1 MKKFTAYIIAI
12 AALLLAS
19 CSEKELNLNVEGPAD
34 HCIELTFSNVH
45 PSLETKAAIRGV
57 NEYNENLI
65 QKVDCFFY
73 PNGATDSP
81 AVFTAMG
88 RGVKVREVASDSLV
102 YTVKIFFTDD
112 DAEAMFGNSTSG
124 TCQAYVICNAPLSY
138 GSDTSVPA
146 LKNLVLEHDFSAQIK
161 QGSFVMSAN
170 EAATVTLTTTGT
182 GANAVTSASGL
193 IKVVRSAAKMQLY
206 FLIPSELYDPEN
218 NTYWYPAMDIGVQ
231 IRMANLVKRGK
242 VNGNYSVQTADYVTT
257 RYRDVESVNTLEGA
271 SAVPGMTEYNYTS
284 IPFYSYP
291 QNWHDLSDYA
301 PAFVFR
307 IPWRMGSNSNYE
319 YRTYQLSPNMSG
331 LKFEANH
338 YYRSYV
344 KISSLGGA
352 DEEHYVTITDAS
364 YIILDW
370 LDESSTAGQGA
381 VPGSL
386 TTYKYL
392 VVDQNKIELNN
403 EVYAYYTYVTSSP
416 LNKIKF
422 TKIDYINNLQNPPSN
437 TYTFTG
443 TSGERDTETG
453 SVSLT
458 VEGKTNTFSYDFS
471 EPGVVTLHHPLNEVY
486 TQWIIYATIYNED
499 GCSQDIVMTQ
509 NPSIRLLCDYD
520 NMGDVFVDGH
530 FSRVANSPFGFRWQ
544 NTANPG
550 RDDKYYFTSRDQDP
564 GNHYSVGNVRIDN
577 NGNVVTTGGTQYN
590 YTDYGSISKG
600 KENNENPIY
609 VTEVNVSSFHTANYS
624 FEYML
629 NGTLT
634 SVEYRIGD
642 PRVKASSQYPDWSLY
657 PYLSEGTGMWNGT
670 GNNATST
677 RKYAFWESPGDIM
690 ITSPD
695 REMQNVIAPRFLVS
709 SNLNGQGTK
718 ANSYLNTLK
727 RAATYQEAGYPAGR
741 WRLPTEAEVAFMYA
755 RVLDGTIPEL
765 FGGSS
770 GYYVASGLYLN
781 KKQTGDTM
789 PKISSPSSNPSA
801 RFVYDL
807 WYWGDEPSTTNEYH
821 PNGHLY
827 NYDAAG
833 NATLITR

>member
-1 MKKFTAYIIAI
+1 MKKYTAYIFAI

-19 CSEKELNLNVEGPAD
+19 CSEKELNPNVEGPAD

-138 GSDTSVPA
+138 GSDTSVDA
-146 LKNLVLEHDFSAQIK
+146 LKDLILEHDFSAQIK

-170 EAATVTLTTTGT
+170 EPATVTLTTTGT

-193 IKVVRSAAKMQLY
+193 IKVMRSAAKMQLY

-218 NTYWYPAMDIGVQ
+218 NETWYPAMDIGVQ

-257 RYRDVESVNTLEGA
+257 RYRNVESVNTLEGA

-352 DEEHYVTITDAS
+352 DDEHYVTITDAS

-370 LDESSTAGQGA
+370 LDESTTAGQGA
-381 VPGSL
+381 VPGAL

-392 VVDQNKIELNN
+392 VVDQDKIELNN

-422 TKIDYINNLQNPPSN
+422 TSIEYINNLQNPPHK

-443 TSGERDTETG
+443 STGEKETATG
-453 SVSLT
+453 SVSFT
-458 VEGKTNTFSYDFS
+458 VDTKTNTFSYDFS
-471 EPGVVTLHHPLNEVY
+471 EPGVVTLYHPLTDVY
-486 TQWIIYATIYNED
+486 TQWIVHATIYNQD

-509 NPSIRLLCDYD
+509 NPSIRLECNYD
-520 NMGDVFVDGH
+520 NKGDVFVDGH
-530 FSRVANSPFGFRWQ
+530 FNRVTDAKFGLRWQ
-544 NTANPG
+544 NTGNYGADNL
-550 RDDKYYFTSRDQDP
+550 YYYTSNTTST
-564 GNHYSVGNVRIDN
+564 NHYQVGTKRVD
-577 NGNVVTTGGTQYN
+577 GVDYN
-590 YTDYGSISKG
+590 YNDYGSISRG
-600 KENNENPIY
+600 KESGEQPIY
-609 VTEVNVSSFHTANYS
+609 TTEVNVTSFNTGNYTYS
-624 FEYML
+624 CVIDGVASNPEYL
-629 NGTLT
+629 
-634 SVEYRIGD
+634 IGD
-642 PRVKASSQYPDWSLY
+642 PRVKASSVYASWTLH
-657 PYLSEGTGMWNGT
+657 PYLYWTGS
-670 GNNATST
+670 AQA
-677 RKYAFWESPGDIM
+677 YDYWESPGDIL
-690 ITSPD
+690 ITTQDPAK
-695 REMQNVIAPRFLVS
+695 QNYIAPRFLVS
-709 SNLNGQGTK
+709 STLNGQSQKPGFNN
-718 ANSYLNTLK
+718 AVK
-727 RAATYQEAGYPAGR
+727 RGAVYQEAGYPAGR
-741 WRLPTEAEVAFMYA
+741 WRLPTEAELAFLYE
-755 RVLDGTIPEL
+755 RQFDKTIPEL
-765 FGGSS
+765 FGS
-770 GYYVASGLYLN
+770 GKQYLTASGRYMTIDGQSKTVTFTSLTNLN
-781 KKQTGDTM
+781 AATSNTGN
-789 PKISSPSSNPSA
+789 PSS
-801 RFVYDL
+801 RLVYDL
-807 WYWGDEPSTTNEYH
+807 WYWGSPSTTNEYH

>member
-1 MKKFTAYIIAI
+1 MKKYTAYIFAI

-19 CSEKELNLNVEGPAD
+19 CSEKELNPNVEGPAD

-138 GSDTSVPA
+138 GSDTSVDA

-170 EAATVTLTTTGT
+170 EPATVTLTTTGT

-271 SAVPGMTEYNYTS
+271 SVVPGMTEYNYTS

-307 IPWRMGSNSNYE
+307 IPWRMGSNPNYE

-352 DEEHYVTITDAS
+352 DDEHYVTITDAS

-370 LDESSTAGQGA
+370 LDESTTAGQGA
-381 VPGSL
+381 VPGAL

-392 VVDQNKIELNN
+392 VVDQDKMELNN

-422 TKIDYINNLQNPPSN
+422 TRIEYFNNRENPPTK

-443 TSGERDTETG
+443 TSGEKTTATG
-453 SVSLT
+453 SVT
-458 VEGKTNTFSYDFS
+458 VNSNVFTYDIS
-471 EPGVVTLHHPLNEVY
+471 EPGLVTLHHPLTDVY
-486 TQWIIYATIYNED
+486 TQWKVYATIYNQD
-499 GCSQDIVMTQ
+499 GCSQDIVMIQ
-509 NPSIRLLCDYD
+509 NPSIRVEADYSLY
-520 NMGDVFVDGH
+520 GDVFVDGFFARVTDAPATTGTYGTVSYGGSGTSKPAWSGTFWCSGEQQNQNH
-530 FSRVANSPFGFRWQ
+530 FSVGTVSVSG
-544 NTANPG
+544 
-550 RDDKYYFTSRDQDP
+550 TS
-564 GNHYSVGNVRIDN
+564 
-577 NGNVVTTGGTQYN
+577 YN
-590 YTDYGSISKG
+590 YNDYGSISRG
-600 KENNENPIY
+600 KENSENPFY
-609 VTEVNVSSFHTANYS
+609 TLEVNVSSFNERNYTYS
-624 FEYML
+624 YRSG
-629 NGTLT
+629 GTNYT
-634 SVEYRIGD
+634 VEYLIAD
-642 PRVKASSQYPDWSLY
+642 PRMKAGDSDVWGSGGFSLY
-657 PYLSEGTGMWNGT
+657 PYMISRTNNTTYTG
-670 GNNATST
+670 AQ
-677 RKYAFWESPGDIM
+677 WESPGEIM
-690 ITSPD
+690 IAVTGAD
-695 REMQNVIAPRFLVS
+695 VQNYIAPRFLVS
-709 SNLNGQGTK
+709 STLNGQSTK
-718 ANSYLNTLK
+718 PNYLNTIK
-727 RAATYQEAGYPAGR
+727 RAAVYQEAGYPAGR
-741 WRLPTEAEVAFMYA
+741 WRLPTEAELAFLYE
-755 RVLDGTIPEL
+755 RQRDETIPDI
-765 FGGSS
+765 FKTDGS
-770 GYYVASGLYLN
+770 GRYRAASGRYMTVN
-781 KKQTGDTM
+781 GEQITFNANDGQSV
-789 PKISSPSSNPSA
+789 SS

-807 WYWGDEPSTTNEYH
+807 WYWGDEPSTTNVYH

-827 NYDAAG
+827 NYDAQG